1 MAAEDADKRLD
12 RAARRGLVRRFHGVD
27 WLADAAKQNVISES
41 EAALLREIET
51 LTARVIAVDDFD
63 ADEIKPNY
71 MTPGHNVRAI
81 QGAFDLLAKPLG
93 DVGRYR

>member
-1 MAAEDADKRLD
+1 
-12 RAARRGLVRRFHGVD
+12 
-27 WLADAAKQNVISES
+27 
-41 EAALLREIET
+41 
-51 LTARVIAVDDFD
+51 VDDFD